1 MTKKLLCCLL
11 ILGLLLPAAA
21 LAEDVT
27 ACELTLSTSLNP
39 QTNILTLEV
48 HMTKVPAMRFM
59 QFSIAYNE
67 EELTYVEGSVACGI
81 SALPSPT
88 LNHLGGELLFAWD
101 AVTGVDAEG
110 VVLRADFTVNN
121 DSGLLEETVFSP
133 ALEALHAGAG
143 IIGAAVSTNW
153 SDTPADIT
161 VSTGYLYGDAN
172 CDGEYNMQDAVFLA
186 VCAKGKAAIT
196 AAGRLNAAI
205 AAGAAPTVLDSLRL
219 AKGLVF

>member
-1 MTKKLLCCLL
+1 MMKKLLCFIL

-67 EELTYVEGSVACGI
+67 EELTYVEGSIACGI

-88 LNHLGGELLFAWD
+88 LNHLAGELLFAWD

-121 DSGLLEETVFSP
+121 ETAFSP

-161 VSTGYLYGDAN
+161 VGTGYLYGDAN

-186 VCAKGKAAIT
+186 LCAKGKAAIT
-196 AAGRLNAAI
+196 AAGRINAGITAD
-205 AAGAAPTVLDSLRL
+205 AVPTVFDSLRL